1 MIYGG
6 SCVDRSHNNAARLCT
21 KHQIQHGW
29 RNRSWA
35 GLGWAGSCRDS
46 KFSALDGISIIPRPP
61 EAPTRA
67 PAPVPGVKD
76 AANLCLALFIRAVT
90 VMLGTK
96 HGITL
101 HSGKICH
108 LTWTFPKRYLRCPST
123 AQYSP
128 VQPSTAQYFLVN
140 VQVKWLILP
149 LCTVPI
155 VRCLLSQACLA
166 PSSKLKNHGNFFI

>member
-1 MIYGG
+1 M
-6 SCVDRSHNNAARLCT
+6 
-21 KHQIQHGW
+21 
-29 RNRSWA
+29 
-35 GLGWAGSCRDS
+35 
-46 KFSALDGISIIPRPP
+46 
-61 EAPTRA
+61 
-67 PAPVPGVKD
+67 
-76 AANLCLALFIRAVT
+76 
-90 VMLGTK
+90 
-96 HGITL
+96 
-101 HSGKICH
+101 HSGKIRH

>member
-1 MIYGG
+1 MWISNFSQNNSEQQHQFLAKGVHKMLENVSKARRIAIGDQWGDQQSTSWHHGQLLVTNNIQIYKSDVLGL
-6 SCVDRSHNNAARLCT
+6 NNITITTSPHSAAYLHT
-21 KHQIQHGW
+21 T
-29 RNRSWA
+29 
-35 GLGWAGSCRDS
+35 
-46 KFSALDGISIIPRPP
+46 SA
-61 EAPTRA
+61 
-67 PAPVPGVKD
+67 V
-76 AANLCLALFIRAVT
+76 
-90 VMLGTK
+90 
-96 HGITL
+96 
-101 HSGKICH
+101 HSGKIRH

>member
-1 MIYGG
+1 MY
-6 SCVDRSHNNAARLCT
+6 H
-21 KHQIQHGW
+21 
-29 RNRSWA
+29 
-35 GLGWAGSCRDS
+35 
-46 KFSALDGISIIPRPP
+46 LD
-61 EAPTRA
+61 T
-67 PAPVPGVKD
+67 
-76 AANLCLALFIRAVT
+76 
-90 VMLGTK
+90 M
-96 HGITL
+96 
-101 HSGKICH
+101 HSGKIRH

>member
-1 MIYGG
+1 MSRLQRMCCCRAGG
-6 SCVDRSHNNAARLCT
+6 GLVHTAHCRHSSLCT
-21 KHQIQHGW
+21 
-29 RNRSWA
+29 
-35 GLGWAGSCRDS
+35 GSSRLATNQLVKAAKLC
-46 KFSALDGISIIPRPP
+46 
-61 EAPTRA
+61 
-67 PAPVPGVKD
+67 PGQ
-76 AANLCLALFIRAVT
+76 LATAT
-90 VMLGTK
+90 P
-96 HGITL
+96 L
-101 HSGKICH
+101 HSGKIRH